1 MDTKELKIDWLYRLK
16 KKMLF
21 SLLGVLTVAIMV
33 TMVFIAVNLR
43 DTLVNDSKLKTQ
55 ELAITIN
62 SNLHHLMI
70 LRAPEAIQDTLE
82 HIVEE
87 NKSVTQATILNSQGS
102 VTYSSDPSLIVFHTF

>member
-1 MDTKELKIDWLYRLK
+1 MIDTKELKIDWLYRLK

-55 ELAITIN
+55 ELAVTIN
-62 SNLHHLMI
+62 STLHHLMI
-70 LRAPEAIQDTLE
+70 LRAP
-82 HIVEE
+82 
-87 NKSVTQATILNSQGS
+87 
-102 VTYSSDPSLIVFHTF
+102 